1 MRSPARSV
9 EFRAEIGR
17 TPRRNRST
25 SGSRSVHFRL
35 EIGPLPA
42 RDRSHSASRSVHF
55 RLEIGRVPR
64 RVQDAHRRRLEVQPR
79 GLRARKEPSTTKHR
93 QCVPPS
99 SRSFRGRESEDRN
112 TRRSERTVLTA
123 SRRQREEHISL
134 IPRIGR
140 LKRGCT
146 WEEEAPRKRQ
156 LFFAYIQ
163 GLARCVSTSHH
174 IPMCTEGVCAHGS
187 RSNST
192 HQNLF
197 SRDSKVSIGA
207 DRGRMCNI
215 VNIVNSTPEAAGRLQ
230 PHRKGR
236 LQNRP
241 CTPTDGRSSTSA
253 FRSADRASQDA
264 SKSRSSENP
273 RRKRRAPRPEPISTR
288 VATDLG
294 AEVDRSRGGVRP
306 ISAS

>member
-1 MRSPARSV
+1 M
-9 EFRAEIGR
+9 
-17 TPRRNRST
+17 
-25 SGSRSVHFRL
+25 
-35 EIGPLPA
+35 
-42 RDRSHSASRSVHF
+42 
-55 RLEIGRVPR
+55 
-64 RVQDAHRRRLEVQPR
+64 QPR

-273 RRKRRAPRPEPISTR
+273 KKEARAPPRTDLDAGCDRSRRGSGPISRRST
-288 VATDLG
+288 TDLG
-294 AEVDRSRGGVRP
+294 VIGPSGPGRCTTAEP
-306 ISAS
+306 MASPAPAGHDAKPQ